1 MDSEKWAFDDIQKHL
16 EREAGHFTV
25 IRDLIVTY
33 YGDLIELLIS
43 RGWSTYHRER
53 LNVEQAWR
61 LARALLKY
69 VGHNVEK
76 KQKNAIEMLA
86 KDREMEAKVLKDLE
100 AGSKEAES
108 RLAWIRNDIQKE
120 QSYAERMGELM
131 MRILDFL
138 KATEEAKL

>member
-1 MDSEKWAFDDIQKHL
+1 MSEEKWCFEDVQRHL

-25 IRDLIVTY
+25 IRDIIATY
-33 YGDLIELLIS
+33 DGNLVELLIS
-43 RGWSTYHRER
+43 RGWATYHRER
-53 LNVEQAWR
+53 LNVEQAWK

-69 VGHNVEK
+69 IGHNVEK
-76 KQKNAIEMLA
+76 RQRNAREMLA
-86 KDREMEAKVLKDLE
+86 KDREMEAKALKDLE
-100 AGSKEAES
+100 RGEEEAKS
-108 RLAWIRNDIQKE
+108 RLEWIRSNIQKE